1 MIILVGG
8 FPGSGK
14 TFFAKR
20 LASRLNCHWLSSDR
34 VRKDLKATGKY
45 RIDDKMHNYKALAA
59 VTEQCLLAGESLLVV
74 DATFSHQQMRDLFLS
89 LGKKLQKSVLLIWI
103 YASEDVIRRRLQKP
117 REDSEADYGVYEK
130 IRRQFEPITQP
141 FLSLE
146 STDENIEQM
155 LAKAEH
161 YIKSNEG
168 R

>member
-1 MIILVGG
+1 M
-8 FPGSGK
+8 
-14 TFFAKR
+14 
-20 LASRLNCHWLSSDR
+20 
-34 VRKDLKATGKY
+34 
-45 RIDDKMHNYKALAA
+45 DDKMHNYKALAA